1 MTADTP
7 YSYRASVKSD
17 VSDELINTY
26 VVRPIAGL
34 IVFAL
39 YRTPVIPNQ
48 VTLAGVVVGLVSA
61 VMYGFDTPS
70 ATVAAGILLWM
81 KDVLD
86 SADGQ
91 LARAKGMHS
100 RAGRFLDSIGDFAV
114 NLAVF
119 AMITLVLL
127 SRTGSPGVLLLGIAG
142 FLGISLR
149 ISYHVLYQVSFLHQ
163 ENAYALNRTNEELRE
178 EDRRGDPFT
187 VRLQSLYQI
196 LYGWQD
202 RLMAC
207 LDRWCRRTVPSKEEI
222 IHQWY
227 RDQIGLRISG
237 FLGMGTEVCVL
248 VIFSVMDRL
257 ELYLFFNAIV
267 QNGLWLAAIA
277 YRRLILAPRLHRM
290 GA

>member
-1 MTADTP
+1 MITGTP

-39 YRTPVIPNQ
+39 YRTPVTPNQ
-48 VTLAGVVVGLVSA
+48 VTLAAVAVGLISA
-61 VMYGFDTPS
+61 AMYGFGTPS

-91 LARAKGMHS
+91 LARAKGMYS
-100 RAGRFLDSIGDFAV
+100 RAGRFLDSIGDLAV

-119 AMITLVLL
+119 AMITMVLV
-127 SRTGSPGVLLLGIAG
+127 SRTGSPVVLLLGIAG
-142 FLGISLR
+142 FFGVSLR
-149 ISYHVLYQVSFLHQ
+149 ISYHVFYQVSFLHQ
-163 ENAYALNRTNEELRE
+163 ENVYRLNRTNEELRD
-178 EDRRGDPFT
+178 EDRRLDPFT
-187 VRLQSLYQI
+187 VRLQSIYQV

-202 RLMAC
+202 RLMAH
-207 LDRWCRRTVPSKEEI
+207 LDRWCRSTVLLEGESA
-222 IHQWY
+222 HQWY
-227 RDQIGLRISG
+227 RDQIGLRITG

-248 VIFSVMDRL
+248 VIFSVINRL
-257 ELYLFFNAIV
+257 ELYLCFNAIV
-267 QNGLWLAAIA
+267 QNGLWLVALV
-277 YRRLILAPRLHRM
+277 YRRLILAPGLHRRSV
-290 GA
+290 